1 MFIFPGRT
9 PNPKHDS
16 RRGVKLPFQVF
27 GLVAGLLLNFGVAAE
42 QVLPLTLQESEEI
55 ALYDEPGQNAYREHA
70 MALREESVAGGQL
83 PDPKMRIGM
92 ANFPIQSGGF
102 STEGMTQAQLAIR
115 QEFPAGDMRE
125 LTTSKYESLAN
136 EMTYKADGRGRDVLT
151 AVRISWLETHYWR
164 EARAESLASRP
175 FFEDLVTITR
185 SLYAVGRN
193 TQQDVLRAELE
204 LHRLDDRII
213 DMDGQHAAA
222 RARLSE
228 WVGTDAERPVGL
240 KLPEWTSA
248 PPLEVLRDNLQAHPA
263 LLAADAGIGASV
275 TAVELA
281 EQEKKSGW
289 ALDLGYGY
297 REGYLS
303 NGEPRSD
310 FVSLSVSFDLPFFQR
325 DGHDRSVASALG
337 ERRAAGQSRE
347 KVLRNLT
354 SQLSAEYMRWL
365 EFGRRLELYEQQIL
379 SISADN
385 SAAALAAYQSDASDF
400 ADVMRAYVDDL
411 NTRLEYMRLK
421 VERAKSFAVLA
432 NLGGLPR

>member
-1 MFIFPGRT
+1 MYTCHGHTPNLKYDARLGVIFPL
-9 PNPKHDS
+9 KA
-16 RRGVKLPFQVF
+16 F
-27 GLVAGLLLNFGVAAE
+27 GLVVGLLFSFGVTAE
-42 QVLPLTLQESEEI
+42 PVAPLTLQEAEQI

-70 MALREESVAGGQL
+70 MALREESVAGSRL
-83 PDPKMRIGM
+83 PDPSMRIGM
-92 ANFPIQSGGF
+92 VNFPIQSGGF
-102 STEGMTQAQLAIR
+102 STEGMTQAMLAIR
-115 QEFPAGDMRE
+115 QEFPAGDTRE
-125 LTTSKYESLAN
+125 LTTSKYESLAS
-136 EMTYKADGRGRDVLT
+136 EMTYKADGRGRDVLA

-164 EARAESLASRP
+164 DARTESLASRP

-213 DMDGQHAAA
+213 DMDRQYAAA

-228 WVGTDAERPVGL
+228 WVGADAERPVGT
-240 KLPEWTSA
+240 KLPDWTAA
-248 PPLEVLRDNLQAHPA
+248 PPLEALKENLQVHPL
-263 LLAADAGIGASV
+263 LLAADAGVGATV

-281 EQEKKSGW
+281 EQEAKSGW

-297 REGYLS
+297 REGYLAS
-303 NGEPRSD
+303 GQPRSD
-310 FVSLSVSFDLPFFQR
+310 FVSLSVTFDLPFFQR
-325 DGHDRSVASALG
+325 DGHDRSIASALG

-347 KVLRNLT
+347 KVLRNLS
-354 SQLSAEYMRWL
+354 SQLSAQYMSWL
-365 EFGRRLELYEQQIL
+365 DLGRRLELYEQQIL

-385 SAAALAAYQSDASDF
+385 ARAALSAYQSDASDF

-411 NTRLEYMRLK
+411 DTRLDYMRLQ
-421 VERAKSFAVLA
+421 VERAKSFAMLA